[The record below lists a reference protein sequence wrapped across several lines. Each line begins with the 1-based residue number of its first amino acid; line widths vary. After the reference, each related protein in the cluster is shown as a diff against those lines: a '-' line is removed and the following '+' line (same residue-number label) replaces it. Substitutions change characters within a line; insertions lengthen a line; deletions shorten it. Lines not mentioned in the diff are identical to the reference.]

1 MLAIKN
7 AKIMTMVGEIIEN
20 GDVLISES
28 EGKIL
33 NVGSNLE
40 IPKNCK
46 IVDGT
51 GKTVLPGFVD
61 AHTHLGIGEED
72 IGWAGKDYDEST
84 DPVTPHLKAIDAINP
99 ADTGLKDAYKG
110 GVTTVMVTPGSSNIF
125 GGECCVIKTYGKT
138 VDEMLLK
145 EPAGI
150 KAAVGENPKRD
161 YGSKQNK
168 APKTR
173 MGIAAIMR
181 KTLSETQEYLNKK
194 NNNDN
199 NFEKDIKLESLL
211 PVLNKE
217 IPLKIHAHRAD
228 DIMTAIRI
236 AKEFNINITIEHC
249 TEGHLV
255 TKKLFEENIP
265 AIVGPTFGER
275 SKNELKNKSFKTAGI
290 LSNNKVK
297 VAIMSDHG
305 VTPTQ
310 YLPIYAAL
318 SIKAGMDDLEA
329 LKAITIN
336 PAEILGVD
344 DRVGSIEKGK
354 DADLIIFSGDPL
366 DIRSKVEEVYIDGKK
381 VK

>member
-7 AKIMTMVGEIIEN
+7 AKIITMAGETIKN
-20 GDVLISES
+20 GTILIS

-33 NVGSNLE
+33 DVGSNLK
-40 IPKNCK
+40 IPKNCQ
-46 IVDGT
+46 IVDKT
-51 GKTVLPGFVD
+51 GKTVFPGFVD

-72 IGWAGKDYDEST
+72 IGWPGKDYDEST

-110 GVTTVMVTPGSSNIF
+110 GVTTVMVTPGSSNVF
-125 GGECCVIKTYGKT
+125 GGECCVIKTYGNT

-145 EPAGI
+145 ESVGI

-181 KTLSETQEYLNKK
+181 KTLSEAQVYKNKK
-194 NNNDN
+194 KKKND

-236 AKEFNINITIEHC
+236 AKEFKIDITIEHC

-255 TKKLFEENIP
+255 TKELFKENIP

-290 LSNNKVK
+290 LSSNGVK

-318 SIKAGMDDLEA
+318 SIKAGMDELEA

-344 DRVGSIEKGK
+344 ERVGSIEKGK

-366 DIRSKVEEVYIDGKK
+366 DIRSKVVEVYINGKQ

>member
-7 AKIMTMVGEIIEN
+7 AKIITMNGEVIEK
-20 GDVLISES
+20 GDILIS

-33 NVGSNLE
+33 DVGSNLE
-40 IPKNCK
+40 IPKDCN
-46 IVDGT
+46 IVD
-51 GKTVLPGFVD
+51 KTDKIILPGFVD

-125 GGECCVIKTYGKT
+125 GGECCVIKTHGKI
-138 VDEMLLK
+138 VDDMVLK
-145 EPAGI
+145 ENVGI

-181 KTLSETQEYLNKK
+181 KTLLEAQEYKSKK
-194 NNNDN
+194 ESSND
-199 NFEKDIKLESLL
+199 FEKDIKLEALL

-217 IPLKIHAHRAD
+217 IPLKVHAHRAD
-228 DIMTAIRI
+228 DIITVLRI
-236 AKEFNINITIEHC
+236 KNEFDINVTIEHC

-255 TKKLFEENIP
+255 PKKIYEENIP

-290 LSNNKVK
+290 LADYGVK

-318 SIKAGMDDLEA
+318 SIKAGMDEIEA
-329 LKAITIN
+329 LKSITIN

-354 DADLIIFSGDPL
+354 DADLIVFKGDPL
-366 DIRSKVEEVYIDGKK
+366 DIRSEIEEVYINGKQ

>member
-1 MLAIKN
+1 MNMLAIKN
-7 AKIMTMVGEIIEN
+7 AKIITMAGDIIEN
-20 GDVLISES
+20 GDILISD
-28 EGKIL
+28 GKIL
-33 NVGSNLE
+33 NVGSNLD
-40 IPKNCK
+40 IPENCQVIDK
-46 IVDGT
+46 T
-51 GKTVLPGFVD
+51 GKTILPGFVD

-145 EPAGI
+145 EKAGI

-168 APKTR
+168 ATKTR

-255 TKKLFEENIP
+255 TKKLFE
-265 AIVGPTFGER
+265 
-275 SKNELKNKSFKTAGI
+275 
-290 LSNNKVK
+290 
-297 VAIMSDHG
+297 
-305 VTPTQ
+305 
-310 YLPIYAAL
+310 
-318 SIKAGMDDLEA
+318 
-329 LKAITIN
+329 
-336 PAEILGVD
+336 
-344 DRVGSIEKGK
+344 
-354 DADLIIFSGDPL
+354 
-366 DIRSKVEEVYIDGKK
+366 
-381 VK
+381 

>member
-1 MLAIKN
+1 MIAIKN
-7 AKIMTMVGEIIEN
+7 AKIMTMAGEIIEN
-20 GDVLISES
+20 GDILIT

-33 NVGSNLE
+33 DVGSNLE
-40 IPKNCK
+40 IPENCQ
-46 IVDGT
+46 VLERS
-51 GKTVLPGFVD
+51 GKTILPGFID

-84 DPVTPHLKAIDAINP
+84 NPVTPHLKAIDAINP

-110 GVTTVMVTPGSSNIF
+110 GVTTVMVTPGSSNVF
-125 GGECCVIKTYGKT
+125 GGECCIIKTHGKT
-138 VDEMLLK
+138 VDEMIVK

-150 KAAVGENPKRD
+150 KAALGENPKRD

-181 KTLSETQEYLNKK
+181 KTLSEVQEYKK
-194 NNNDN
+194 KKDKSDDY
-199 NFEKDIKLESLL
+199 EKDIKREALL

-217 IPLKIHAHRAD
+217 IPLKVHAHRAD
-228 DIMTAIRI
+228 DIMTALRI

-249 TEGHLV
+249 TEGHLIA
-255 TKKLFEENIP
+255 EELYKDNIP
-265 AIVGPTFGER
+265 AIVGPSFGER
-275 SKNELKNKSFKTAGI
+275 SKSELKNKSFKTAGI
-290 LSNNKVK
+290 LADHDVK

-318 SIKAGMDDLEA
+318 SIKAGMKETDA

-336 PAEILGVD
+336 PAEILGID

-354 DADLIIFSGDPL
+354 DADLIVFSGDPL
-366 DIRSKVEEVYIDGKK
+366 DIRSKVEEVYINGKQ

>member
-1 MLAIKN
+1 MNMLAIKN
-7 AKIMTMVGEIIEN
+7 ARIITMA
-20 GDVLISES
+20 GDVIESGDILISD
-28 EGKIL
+28 GKIL
-33 NVGSNLE
+33 DVGTNLD
-40 IPKNCK
+40 IPKDYRIEDK
-46 IVDGT
+46 S
-51 GKTVLPGFVD
+51 GKTILPGFVD

-99 ADTGLKDAYKG
+99 ADTGLEDAYKG

-138 VDEMLLK
+138 VDQMLLK
-145 EPAGI
+145 EKAGI

-181 KTLSETQEYLNKK
+181 KTLYEAQEYKNKK
-194 NNNDN
+194 NNNDD
-199 NFEKDIKLESLL
+199 FDKDIKMEALL

-217 IPLKIHAHRAD
+217 IPLRVHAHRAD
-228 DIMTAIRI
+228 DIMTVLRI
-236 AKEFNINITIEHC
+236 KREFDINVTIEHC

-255 TKKLFEENIP
+255 TEELFKENVP

-275 SKNELKNKSFKTAGI
+275 SKNELKNKSFKTSGI
-290 LSNNKVK
+290 LSDYGVK

-318 SIKAGMDDLEA
+318 SIKDGMDEMEA

-336 PAEILGVD
+336 PAEILKVD
-344 DRVGSIEKGK
+344 DRVGSIEKNK

-366 DIRSKVEEVYIDGKK
+366 DIRSKVEEVYINGKQ